1 MRKVP
6 TQEKEENRVFLLN
19 KNAAHRTRK
28 IRKSSINHLSLSCK
42 HYKEVYKDIKIPSQ
56 AIPEPFLI
64 SFCYR
69 KGYFSNENKDFHR
82 IYQLEGFVGVK
93 LIIS

>member
-1 MRKVP
+1 MRKVH
-6 TQEKEENRVFLLN
+6 KKRKKIAFLLN
-19 KNAAHRTRK
+19 KNTAQRNRK

-82 IYQLEGFVGVK
+82 IYQLEGFIGVK